1 MNDLLLIQTQT
12 GWGQVLRS
20 FADWCGPQ
28 VNWRTLDVGCGPG
41 LLPAL
46 LAQRGCQAFGIDL
59 DANIFSPRPLHAQV
73 TQANGLHLPFTE
85 GSFHLVTA
93 CNVLFM
99 VEDPISVLKEMARV
113 TRLDGQVLV
122 LNPSGR
128 MSVSAAT
135 RLADQRN
142 LQGLARQSLIDWAAR
157 AEAHHR
163 WGEYEIC
170 ALMVGAGL
178 QVAQMTSRVGPG
190 LALLVRGIKVV
201 PRRAVH

>member
-12 GWGQVLRS
+12 AWGQVLRS
-20 FADWCGPQ
+20 FADWCQPQ
-28 VNWRTLDVGCGPG
+28 VDWRALDVGCGPG

-46 LAQRGCQAFGIDL
+46 LAQRGCQAFGVDL
-59 DANIFSPRPLHAQV
+59 DVKIFSPRPLHARV
-73 TQANGLHLPFTE
+73 MQADGLQLPFDE

-99 VEDPISVLKEMARV
+99 LDDPFSVLKEMARV
-113 TRLDGQVLV
+113 VRLDGLVVL

-128 MSVSAAT
+128 MSVSAAR

-163 WGEYEIC
+163 WGEDEIR

-178 QVAQMTSRVGPG
+178 QVTQMASRVGPG
-190 LALLVRGIKVV
+190 LALLVRGIKVAA
-201 PRRAVH
+201 RLAAH